1 MTDSMLQQ
9 LIVIAIVL
17 AAAGF
22 VALKAVRAVRAARG
36 KRDAACASGCGCGPA
51 AAKSGVHEK
60 RTTPS

>member
-22 VALKAVRAVRAARG
+22 VALKAIRAVRAARG
-36 KRDAACASGCGCGPA
+36 KRDAGCASGCGCGPA
-51 AAKSGVHEK
+51 AAKPAAHEQQAP
-60 RTTPS
+60 PS

>member
-9 LIVIAIVL
+9 LIVIAIVV

-22 VALKAVRAVRAARG
+22 IALRVIRAVRAARA

-51 AAKSGVHEK
+51 QAPPKQHS
-60 RTTPS
+60 S

>member
-9 LIVIAIVL
+9 LIVIAIVV

-22 VALKAVRAVRAARG
+22 IALRVIRAVRAARA

-51 AAKSGVHEK
+51 QAPPKNL
-60 RTTPS
+60 